1 MARIKDILTA
11 IVEQN
16 QLTCSFA
23 FNQITQENSSLRLN
37 AETASIGFIY
47 RHIGETMLLFG
58 YFFGLPVNTPNTTMG
73 QIDDGQE
80 FNLEE
85 SHDLLQRGYTMMND
99 LVKNTSEE
107 EWNQEIETPFFGT
120 STKIK
125 LFSHILFH
133 TSHHAGQISL
143 TLSRGK

>member
-1 MARIKDILTA
+1 MAPIKDSLLS

-37 AETASIGFIY
+37 SETASVGFIY
-47 RHIGETMLLFG
+47 RHVGEIMLMFG
-58 YFFGLPVNTPNTTMG
+58 HFFGLPVTTPNTTLG
-73 QIDDGQE
+73 QVDDGRK

-85 SHDLLQRGYTMMND
+85 SHELIQKGYAMMND
-99 LVKNTSEE
+99 LVKNTPEE
-107 EWNQEIETPFFGT
+107 EWNQAIETPFFGT
-120 STKIK
+120 SSKIK

>member
-1 MARIKDILTA
+1 MTRTENLLLS

-16 QLTCSFA
+16 KLTCSFA
-23 FNQITQENSSLRLN
+23 LNRITQENSRLKLN
-37 AETASIGFIY
+37 SDTASIGFIY

-73 QIDDGQE
+73 QIDDGRE

-85 SHDLLQRGYTMMND
+85 SHDLLQRGYAMLND
-99 LVKNTSEE
+99 LVKNTPEE

-120 STKIK
+120 SSKIK